1 MKTLLLGEE
10 TELEMPTMQPAAGN
24 ASLQHACHKL
34 GPLEF
39 STFPFSSSSH
49 SRRQI
54 STSFE
59 NC

>member
-10 TELEMPTMQPAAGN
+10 TELEMPTWQPAAGN
-24 ASLQHACHKL
+24 ASLQHVGHKL

-39 STFPFSSSSH
+39 FNTFPFPSSSH

-54 STSFE
+54 ST
-59 NC
+59 